1 MNPKFY
7 YSSLT
12 ENIHRL
18 VQHQEVKYKNHRH
31 ITGIQ
36 ETERECKRG
45 TVEYGKTELTGVS
58 CGSCGKRGSC
68 VFVPNLSLGMHA
80 SFSQLTLVVA
90 PTTTHVGAVRV
101 VTHFSSSPIPCLFL
115 SSKYIC
121 LLV

>member
-12 ENIHRL
+12 ENIHRM

-31 ITGIQ
+31 ITGIK
-36 ETERECKRG
+36 ETERECKCG
-45 TVEYGKTELTGVS
+45 TVEYRNTELTGVS
-58 CGSCGKRGSC
+58 HGSCGKRGSC

-80 SFSQLTLVVA
+80 PFSQLTLVVA
-90 PTTTHVGAVRV
+90 PTASHAGAVRV
-101 VTHFSSSPIPCLFL
+101 VTRFSSPIPCLFL

-121 LLV
+121 LPV